1 MWLMKKFLV
10 VITGPTGSGKT
21 AMAVR
26 LADRFGSEIVS
37 ADSRQVF
44 KEMPIGTAQ
53 PSNEELRLVKHH
65 LIGHR
70 SIREEYNAEI
80 FSKEADAVLGHL
92 FLTKNIA
99 ILCGGSGLY
108 INALLHGLDS
118 IPEVSDEIRGAID
131 REFQKNGLEWLQQQV
146 LQIDPIWYNRTD
158 SSNPRRLLRALEVY
172 RQTGKPLSSF
182 QLGKTKELPYSV
194 LKIGLNR
201 TRENLYRTIDERTDF
216 MISAGLEE
224 EVKSL
229 LDFRMQKALQTV
241 GYQEFFEFFDG
252 KCSRQEAIEKIKQHT
267 RNYAKRQLT
276 WFRSDSSIEWFNF
289 DDFSSLSHRITSLT
303 HQP

>member
-1 MWLMKKFLV
+1 MKKFLV

-70 SIREEYNAEI
+70 SVREEYNAEI
-80 FSKEADAVLGHL
+80 FSKEADAVLGQL

-276 WFRSDSSIEWFNF
+276 WFRSDSSLEWFNF
-289 DDFSSLSHRITSLT
+289 DDFSRLFDRITSFT
-303 HQP
+303 HHP

>member
-1 MWLMKKFLV
+1 MKKFLV

-26 LADRFGSEIVS
+26 LADRFRSEIVS

-70 SIREEYNAEI
+70 SVREEYNAEI
-80 FSKEADAVLGHL
+80 FSKEADAVLGQL

-118 IPEVSDEIRGAID
+118 IPEVSDEVRGTID

-146 LQIDPIWYNRTD
+146 LKMDPIWYNRTD

-276 WFRSDSSIEWFNF
+276 WFRSDSSLEWFNF
-289 DDFSSLSHRITSLT
+289 DDFSRLFDRITSFT
-303 HQP
+303 HHP